1 VHAAE
6 QLRPDVV
13 LARQNW
19 RERQTLLSAR
29 RLIFIDET
37 GAATDMVRRYG
48 RSLRG
53 ERVKGYAPAGHWKTT
68 TFVAGLTS
76 TGIIAPLVVDQP
88 MNRVIFTQYVR
99 QFLTPKLAP
108 GDVVILDN
116 LSSHKG
122 ADVSALIRATG
133 AELLFLPPY
142 SPDLNPIENAFAKLK
157 GLLRKAAERTREN
170 LWRRIGQLLDE
181 FSPDECSNYIRHA
194 GYASS

>member
-1 VHAAE
+1 MHAAE

-13 LARQNW
+13 QARQNW
-19 RERQTLLSAR
+19 RERQVALSAK

-37 GAATDMVRRYG
+37 GAATDMVRRHG
-48 RSLRG
+48 RSPRG
-53 ERVKGYAPAGHWKTT
+53 QRVKGYAPYGHWKTT
-68 TFVAGLTS
+68 TFVAALT
-76 TGIIAPLVVDQP
+76 TAGIIAPLVVDQP
-88 MNRVIFTQYVR
+88 MNKVIFTQYVR
-99 QFLTPKLAP
+99 QFLAPRLAP

-122 ADVSALIRATG
+122 AEVSALITATG

-157 GLLRKAAERTREN
+157 GLLRKAAERTQEN

-181 FSPDECSNYIRHA
+181 FSSNECSNYIRHA
-194 GYASS
+194 GYASC